1 MFKKFRRWF
10 SVQLSKRPGR
20 VVLIAILLLNVA
32 FLLISAAIINVL
44 ALPGT
49 ETMGFWKSAFYTVTM
64 VLDAGCIDN
73 VITDIGKSGVALVI
87 VCLAVIIIG
96 MVLFT
101 GAVIGYLTNYISKF
115 IENANLGSH
124 KLHLSKHTVILNWNS
139 RASEIV
145 NDFLYCDGKQY
156 VVILVN
162 SGKDDIEKELSER
175 IADTIA
181 QENAAV
187 KKLSTAKKG
196 LSRLV
201 YRSKNKFKNNL
212 VVIVRE
218 GDTFSN
224 KQLHDISLERAK
236 SILILGNDINNT
248 MCKFDYQT
256 RLNEQ
261 EKGNPQSIKALVQVA
276 DITGAETS
284 DDDQKI
290 VVEVEDDWT
299 LELVNKVIEQKQV
312 DGKCN
317 IIPVCVN
324 KVLGRL
330 LSQFSL
336 MPELNLAYRELFS
349 NKGATFYSKPYRN
362 SNEAAFTSEYFS
374 THLHSIPLSVMQKDG
389 DNIAYFAAESKK
401 DDLKLSEV
409 PATDYKVSV
418 NYDYW
423 IERKN
428 VIILGHNSKVKDIMD
443 GFNSFRDEWN
453 SPDGS
458 EIMNIVVIDDSKHLE
473 KMGRYKDYPYVTQVV
488 EADIYDR
495 EAICNTI
502 EKFVDSNE
510 TDTSVLILSDDTVLN
525 EQIDSNAIANLIYVS
540 NIIHRK
546 KAEEPDFD
554 EGKIDVVVEILN
566 PKHHDIVKSY
576 SVNNVVISNR
586 YISKMIT
593 QLGEKDTLYDFYNDI
608 LTYDSANT
616 EEYESKE
623 IYVKKVSRFFTEVP
637 APCSAA
643 ELVRAVY
650 NAFANPSLPPE
661 KRNHTI
667 ILGYV
672 RPSGEMVLF
681 SGNQNKIRVELTAK
695 DKLIMYSNH

>member
-1 MFKKFRRWF
+1 
-10 SVQLSKRPGR
+10 
-20 VVLIAILLLNVA
+20 
-32 FLLISAAIINVL
+32 
-44 ALPGT
+44 
-49 ETMGFWKSAFYTVTM
+49 
-64 VLDAGCIDN
+64 
-73 VITDIGKSGVALVI
+73 
-87 VCLAVIIIG
+87 
-96 MVLFT
+96 
-101 GAVIGYLTNYISKF
+101 
-115 IENANLGSH
+115 
-124 KLHLSKHTVILNWNS
+124 
-139 RASEIV
+139 
-145 NDFLYCDGKQY
+145 
-156 VVILVN
+156 
-162 SGKDDIEKELSER
+162 
-175 IADTIA
+175 
-181 QENAAV
+181 
-187 KKLSTAKKG
+187 
-196 LSRLV
+196 
-201 YRSKNKFKNNL
+201 
-212 VVIVRE
+212 
-218 GDTFSN
+218 
-224 KQLHDISLERAK
+224 
-236 SILILGNDINNT
+236 
-248 MCKFDYQT
+248 
-256 RLNEQ
+256 
-261 EKGNPQSIKALVQVA
+261 
-276 DITGAETS
+276 
-284 DDDQKI
+284 
-290 VVEVEDDWT
+290 
-299 LELVNKVIEQKQV
+299 
-312 DGKCN
+312 
-317 IIPVCVN
+317 
-324 KVLGRL
+324 
-330 LSQFSL
+330 
-336 MPELNLAYRELFS
+336 
-349 NKGATFYSKPYRN
+349 
-362 SNEAAFTSEYFS
+362 
-374 THLHSIPLSVMQKDG
+374 
-389 DNIAYFAAESKK
+389 
-401 DDLKLSEV
+401 
-409 PATDYKVSV
+409 
-418 NYDYW
+418 
-423 IERKN
+423 
-428 VIILGHNSKVKDIMD
+428 MD

-546 KAEEPDFD
+546 KAEEPNFD

-608 LTYDSANT
+608 LTYDSADT

-623 IYVKKVSRFFTEVP
+623 IYVKKVGRFFTEVP